1 MLLHLLTVLLLQAA
15 QPLGPVDGRELP
27 GADLER
33 IQVGMPAPDFAL
45 EDSEGEVHRLSGV
58 GVATSGDRYQYLEA
72 GGARYSHIIDPRTG
86 RPISS
91 QKANWTTHPNNPMR
105 KG

>member
-15 QPLGPVDGRELP
+15 QPLGPVEGRELP

-45 EDSEGEVHRLSGV
+45 EDSEGEVHRLSDLV
-58 GVATSGDRYQYLEA
+58 
-72 GGARYSHIIDPRTG
+72 
-86 RPISS
+86 S
-91 QKANWTTHPNNPMR
+91 QKVVLVFYRGHW
-105 KG
+105 